1 MVLLIIFFV
10 IFSTNTLSQIYWVK
24 LGKGINYG
32 VTNNQSGNDIAII
45 IGGWQAKQEWVNKW
59 SEELFKAKLKDL
71 GVQHLISVKGPDEV
85 CFKSKDIDIKTL
97 AEFVKNIIYAT
108 YFIDKV
114 IIIAHSSGSF
124 VAHDLLNMMYG
135 TNGIAKDSFYVNK
148 TYYFNLDGGIGGSD
162 CGIAIDTSVINHIN
176 KVYAVAVYDSASNLY
191 SANYETM
198 KKLGELY
205 VSKSELILIESKGS
219 DCKSKWCLHDVLI
232 INKPHNPEKYD
243 LEKDYQ
249 MFEDKR
255 NVVTKYLEVLSKSE
269 VDTGIK
275 NSQSQP

>member
-1 MVLLIIFFV
+1 MIILLFFFV
-10 IFSTNTLSQIYWVK
+10 IFNFNISAQIHWVK
-24 LGKGINYG
+24 LGKGLNYG
-32 VTNNQSGNDIAII
+32 VTNNQSGNDIAIL

-59 SEELFKAKLKDL
+59 SEGLFKAKLKEL

-85 CFKSKDIDIKTL
+85 CYKSKDIDIKTL

-148 TYYFNLDGGIGGSD
+148 AYYFNLDGGIGSTD
-162 CGIAIDTSVINHIN
+162 CGIEIDTSAVNYIN
-176 KVYAVAVYDSASNLY
+176 KIYAVAVYDSSSNSY
-191 SANYETM
+191 SANYEAM
-198 KKLGELY
+198 KKLANMFNE
-205 VSKSELILIESKGS
+205 KSELIIIKTNDSG
-219 DCKSKWCLHDVLI
+219 CKDKWCLHDVVI
-232 INKPHNPEKYD
+232 IDKPHNPEKYD

-249 MFEDKR
+249 IFNEGRKVQTDYL
-255 NVVTKYLEVLSKSE
+255 NVLLKKQ
-269 VDTGIK
+269 G
-275 NSQSQP
+275 